1 MKVTIEIE
9 DRQIDGALLC
19 LEAIRQHL
27 MIYGKGS
34 QHKGFHRNA
43 YTEKHIE
50 TPHGYWEYAVEEGE
64 TS

>member
-27 MIYGKGS
+27 MIYGKGRR
-34 QHKGFHRNA
+34 HRNA

-50 TPHGYWEYAVEEGE
+50 TPHGYWEYAVDEGE